1 MSSEEAI
8 EFWSASGNT
17 TDSTFFYRVKNSA
30 DTDLEDV
37 TRSTHTTIKSVKV
50 GDVYQGEFRI
60 SLPGTYKLKNGEN
73 SYEFSV
79 QDYSRFPIA
88 YELGATALAVC
99 IFLSFVFVFKKK
111 RISS

>member
-1 MSSEEAI
+1 MSSAEAI

-30 DTDLEDV
+30 DTDLEDLS
-37 TRSTHTTIKSVKV
+37 RSTHTSIKSIKV

-60 SLPGTYKLKNGEN
+60 SLPGKYRLKNGD
-73 SYEFSV
+73 SAYEFSV
-79 QDYSRFPIA
+79 QEYSRFPIA

-99 IFLSFVFVFKKK
+99 VFLSFVFVFKKK